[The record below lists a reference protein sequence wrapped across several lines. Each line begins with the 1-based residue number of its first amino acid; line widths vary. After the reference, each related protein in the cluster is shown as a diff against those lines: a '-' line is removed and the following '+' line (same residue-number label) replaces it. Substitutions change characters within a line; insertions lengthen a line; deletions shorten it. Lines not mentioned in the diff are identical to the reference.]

1 MNSNTAGVP
10 HALKQAEPLV
20 DGLLVELLFSI
31 NFYVSPVLAGDS
43 TPII

>member
-1 MNSNTAGVP
+1 MNSNMAGVS
-10 HALKQAEPLV
+10 HARKQAEPLL

-31 NFYVSPVLAGDS
+31 DFYVSPVLAGDS